1 MEVRPRTSRRSLHW
15 DCSSNILNSLF
26 HLKEGKIERVEDTP
40 CSLFMLQRQGRMLAE
55 NLQEAAFICT
65 AVDKDVYIYIKVYIY
80 IFV

>member
-1 MEVRPRTSRRSLHW
+1 MET
-15 DCSSNILNSLF
+15 
-26 HLKEGKIERVEDTP
+26 VEDTS

-65 AVDKDVYIYIKVYIY
+65 AVGKYMYIYIKVYLY